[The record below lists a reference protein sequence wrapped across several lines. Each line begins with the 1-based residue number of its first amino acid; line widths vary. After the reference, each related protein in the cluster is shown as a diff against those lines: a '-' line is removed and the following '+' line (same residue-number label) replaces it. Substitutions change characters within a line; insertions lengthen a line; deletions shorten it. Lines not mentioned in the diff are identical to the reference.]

1 MRLGVRAML
10 VASVVMSAGLL
21 SACGDDD
28 PTGPN
33 NPPPTGVAATASSAT
48 AVTVTFQPVQGATGY
63 VVQRAAGTGSFAVV
77 DTIQTTTFQDTG
89 LQPATQYRY
98 QVASIVG
105 GRMGFF
111 GPELA
116 VSTLAPGRGAAVID
130 ADITANRTL
139 FADTVYTL
147 RGFVKVASGATL
159 TIQPGTRIQG
169 DFATVGSSLF
179 ILRGARIMARGTRE
193 NPIVF
198 TSSRPAASAL
208 PGDWGGLIIIGR
220 GVINRASPV
229 ILEGTE
235 NFPQPINYAG
245 GTDNADNSGE
255 LRYVRIEFAGY
266 ATQPNAELNT
276 LTLAAVGSGTVIEY
290 VQAANGLDDSF
301 EWFGGA
307 VDGKYL
313 VSYEA
318 GDDHFDASEG
328 YVGRNQFL
336 IAYQTKVPTTRP
348 EAGAAASD
356 PQGIENDGCAGAG
369 CASGEL
375 STPFTIPM
383 FANFTLVGTGR
394 TNTSGGEVGM
404 VLRRGTGGFYVNGV
418 VTRWGRAAISMRN
431 TTTQARATAGDLVVR
446 NLLLAQNGVAFEAG
460 TDRFSVD
467 AAANAIQTADAT
479 AVSLFTALPAAPTQ
493 ASELNWSLSAASPAR
508 TGGLSAFTGA
518 MATKAGTF
526 VTATTYRGAADPA
539 ATTNWW
545 DGWTRYY
552 AK

>member
-1 MRLGVRAML
+1 ML
-10 VASVVMSAGLL
+10 VAGMVTSAGLL

-33 NPPPTGVAATASSAT
+33 NPPPTGVTATAGSAT
-48 AVTVTFQPVQGATGY
+48 AVTLSFQPVQGATDY
-63 VVQRAAGTGSFAVV
+63 VIQRAAGTGTFTVV

-98 QVASIVG
+98 QVASIAG

-116 VSTLAPGRGAAVID
+116 VSTLAAGRGAATID

-169 DFATVGSSLF
+169 DFNTVGSSLF
-179 ILRGARIMARGTRE
+179 ILRGARIVARGTRE

-208 PGDWGGLIIIGR
+208 PGDWGGVIIVGR

-245 GTDNADNSGE
+245 GSDNADNSGE

-307 VDGKYL
+307 VDGRYL

-328 YVGRNQFL
+328 YVGRNQFM
-336 IAYQTKVPTTRP
+336 IALQTKVPTTRP
-348 EAGAAASD
+348 EAGAAAPD
-356 PQGIENDGCAGAG
+356 PQGIENDGCAGSSG
-369 CASGEL
+369 CPNGEL

-404 VLRRGTGGFYVNGV
+404 VLRRGTGGFYVNGI

-446 NLLLAQNGVAFEAG
+446 NVLLAQNGAAFEAG

-467 AAANAIQTADAT
+467 AAANAIESSAAT
-479 AVSLFTALPAAPTQ
+479 ATSLFTALPAAPTQ

-526 VTATTYRGAADPA
+526 VTATAYRGATDPA

>member
-1 MRLGVRAML
+1 ML
-10 VASVVMSAGLL
+10 AAAVFLSAGLL
-21 SACGDDD
+21 SACDDD

-33 NPPPTGVAATASSAT
+33 NPPPSSVAATATSAT
-48 AVTVTFQPVQGATGY
+48 AVTVSFQAVRGATDY
-63 VVQRAAGTGSFAVV
+63 VVQRAAGATGTYTIV
-77 DTIQTTTFQDTG
+77 DTVQTTTFEDAG
-89 LQPATQYRY
+89 LQPGTQYRY
-98 QVASIVG
+98 QVASIVN
-105 GRMGFF
+105 GRMGLF
-111 GPELA
+111 GAEA
-116 VSTLAPGRGAAVID
+116 TVSTLAPGRATATIN

-169 DFATVGSSLF
+169 DYNTVGSSLF
-179 ILRGARIMARGTRE
+179 ILRGARIIARGTRE

-198 TSSRPAASAL
+198 TSSRSAETAL
-208 PGDWGGLIIIGR
+208 PGDWGGVILIGR
-220 GVINRASPV
+220 GIINRTSPV

-245 GTDNADNSGE
+245 GTDNADSSGE

-276 LTLAAVGSGTVIEY
+276 LTLAAVGSGTVIEN

-328 YVGRNQFL
+328 YVGRNQFM
-336 IAYQTKVPTTRP
+336 IAFQTKVPTTRP

-356 PQGIENDGCAGAG
+356 PQGIENDGCAGSSG
-369 CASGEL
+369 CPNGEL

-394 TNTSGGEVGM
+394 TATSGGEIGM
-404 VLRRGTGGFYVNGV
+404 MLRRGTGGYYVNGI
-418 VTRWGRAAISMRN
+418 VTRWGRAAISLRN
-431 TTTQARATAGDLVVR
+431 TTTQARATAGDLVIR
-446 NLLLAQNGVAFEAG
+446 NVLLAQNGVAFEAG
-460 TDRFSVD
+460 TDRFNVD
-467 AAANAIQTADAT
+467 AAANAIQTADVT
-479 AVSLFTALPAAPTQ
+479 AASLFTNLPAAPTQ
-493 ASELNWSLSAASPAR
+493 ASDLNWSLSAASAAR
-508 TGGLSAFTGA
+508 TGGLTSFTGNL
-518 MATKAGTF
+518 ATKAGTF
-526 VTATTYRGAADPA
+526 VTATAYRGAADPA
-539 ATTNWW
+539 ATTGWW
-545 DGWTRYY
+545 EGWTRYY

>member
-1 MRLGVRAML
+1 M
-10 VASVVMSAGLL
+10 VAATMVLSAGLL
-21 SACGDDD
+21 SACDDG

-33 NPPPTGVAATASSAT
+33 NPPPGGLTATASSAT
-48 AVTVTFQPVQGATGY
+48 EVTVSFQAVRNATGY
-63 VVQRAAGTGSFAVV
+63 VVQRAAGTGTYAIV
-77 DTIQTTTFQDTG
+77 DTVPETTFRDAG
-89 LQPATQYRY
+89 LQPGMQYRY
-98 QVASIVG
+98 QVASIVNG
-105 GRMGFF
+105 QMGLF
-111 GPELA
+111 GPEA
-116 VSTLAPGRGAAVID
+116 SVSTLAAGRASAVID
-130 ADITANRTL
+130 ADITSSRTL

-169 DFATVGSSLF
+169 DFNTVGSSLF
-179 ILRGARIMARGTRE
+179 VLRGARIVARGTRE

-198 TSSRPAASAL
+198 TSSRPAAAAL
-208 PGDWGGLIIIGR
+208 PGDWGGLIIVGR
-220 GVINRASPV
+220 GIINRASPV

-245 GTDNADNSGE
+245 GTDNTDGSGE

-276 LTLAAVGSGTVIEY
+276 LTLAAVGSGTVIEN

-307 VDGKYL
+307 VDGRYL

-336 IAYQTKVPTTRP
+336 IAFQTKVPTTRP

-356 PQGIENDGCAGAG
+356 PQGIENDGCSGAG
-369 CASGEL
+369 CTAGEL
-375 STPFTIPM
+375 STPFTMPM

-394 TNTSGGEVGM
+394 TSTSGGEVGM
-404 VLRRGTGGFYVNGV
+404 VLRRGTGGYYVNGI
-418 VTRWGRAAISMRN
+418 VTRWGRAALSLRN
-431 TTTQARATAGDLVVR
+431 TTTQARATAGDLVIR
-446 NLLLAQNGVAFEAG
+446 NVLLAQNGVAFEAG
-460 TDRFSVD
+460 SDRFTVD

-479 AVSLFTALPAAPTQ
+479 AASLFSALPAAPTQ
-493 ASELNWSLSAASPAR
+493 ASELNWSLSAGSAAR
-508 TGGLSAFTGA
+508 TGGLAAFTGA
-518 MATKAGTF
+518 LATKAGTF
-526 VTATTYRGAADPA
+526 VTATAYRGAADPA
-539 ATTNWW
+539 ATTGWW
-545 DGWTRYY
+545 EGWTRYY

>member
-1 MRLGVRAML
+1 ML
-10 VASVVMSAGLL
+10 VAGVVMSAGLL
-21 SACGDDD
+21 SACDDD

-33 NPPPTGVAATASSAT
+33 NPPPTGVTATASSAT
-48 AVTVTFQPVQGATGY
+48 AVTVTFQPVRNATDY
-63 VVQRAAGTGSFAVV
+63 VVQRAAGTSATFTVV
-77 DTIQTTTFQDTG
+77 DTVQTTTFQDTG
-89 LQPATQYRY
+89 LQPGTQYRY
-98 QVASIVG
+98 QVASIVN
-105 GRMGFF
+105 GRMGLF

-169 DFATVGSSLF
+169 DFNTVGSSLF
-179 ILRGARIMARGTRE
+179 ILRGARIVARGTRE

-208 PGDWGGLIIIGR
+208 AGDWGGLIIVGR
-220 GVINRASPV
+220 GIINRASPV
-229 ILEGTE
+229 VLEGTE

-245 GTDNADNSGE
+245 GSDNADNSGE

-266 ATQPNAELNT
+266 ATQPNAELNS
-276 LTLAAVGSGTVIEY
+276 LTLAAVGSGTVVEH
-290 VQAANGLDDSF
+290 VQTTNGLDDSF

-336 IAYQTKVPTTRP
+336 IALQTKVPTTRP
-348 EAGAAASD
+348 EAGSAAPD
-356 PQGIENDGCAGAG
+356 PQGIENDGCSGAG
-369 CASGEL
+369 CANGEL
-375 STPFTIPM
+375 SQPFTIPM

-394 TNTSGGEVGM
+394 TATSGGEIGM
-404 VLRRGTGGFYVNGV
+404 MLRRGAGGFYVNGI
-418 VTRWGRAAISMRN
+418 VTRWARAAISMRN

-446 NLLLAQNGVAFEAG
+446 NLLLAQNGVAFESG
-460 TDRFSVD
+460 SDRFTVD

-479 AVSLFTALPAAPTQ
+479 AASLFTGLPAAPTQ
-493 ASELNWSLSAASPAR
+493 ASELNWSLSANSPAR
-508 TGGLSAFTGA
+508 TGGLSAFSGA

-526 VTATTYRGAADPA
+526 VTATAYRGAADPA